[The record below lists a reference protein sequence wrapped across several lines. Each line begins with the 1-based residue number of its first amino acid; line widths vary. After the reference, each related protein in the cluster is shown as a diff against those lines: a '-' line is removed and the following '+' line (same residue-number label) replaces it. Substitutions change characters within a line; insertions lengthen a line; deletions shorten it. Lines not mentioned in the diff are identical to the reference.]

1 MSTKYSIAGYCRI
14 SVDEEMDRDNTSIE
28 NQKAIITDFV
38 KRKFPDSTLEFYED
52 RDRSG
57 YTFEQREGYQ
67 ELRKKM
73 LRMEYD
79 ILIVKDFSRFS
90 RRNSKGL
97 VELEDLRDAGMRII
111 SIGDNIDYPT
121 YDDWTAIQFR
131 FLINEMPVTD
141 TSKKVKSVIKRR
153 QEEGKWICAVPYGYV
168 MTNSKTM
175 KFDVDEPAAQV
186 VRDIFGKYNEG
197 WGYKKIANYLTEKHI
212 PTPRMCEKMRKE
224 ATGEEC
230 KREAKQNWSLV
241 TISEILSNDFYI
253 GTLRQGKYRR
263 KRINGDEVKQHETD
277 HIVFE
282 NNHTPIVDY
291 KVFALAQENLKKR
304 TTSHYRGVRKYEN
317 AYSGFLYCGDC
328 GSPMFSMSRNDIAA
342 AYTCGTYHR
351 RGTKGCTSHHTRV
364 DMLDK
369 LLKEYIQKVRDNSQ
383 DMIERLQNSIAKE
396 QNESKNSK
404 SVVELIKGQIEDA
417 KAEMKM
423 LTRQQTR
430 DVMRHPERTEIIEE
444 TYTEMI
450 DELTLRIEGLKN
462 QLQLAVDKNNAIVRV
477 NRTAKTEFEIFDNI
491 LNKPTLDKNDINLII
506 DKITVYEDHI
516 DIQLKADIDCLL
528 TYGTLDKP
536 ESVSAMADV
545 SEKAAENFNKGTES
559 KKSAGQLANAIKNSK
574 GKVLSVNVI
583 SNGDPLE
590 IYTNPDGEVI
600 FKKYS
605 PINEMSEGAVQAA
618 EVITKLGG
626 VPAIIFDK
634 DHVVAVSGASKKE
647 YSQRRL
653 SAALEELLET
663 RKDFEYTDENDAA
676 LMPVEGV
683 STHALA
689 VSPIVSNGDITG
701 AVAFISTENNQYAT
715 AHQALLVKTAAMFL
729 GKQIEE

>member
-1 MSTKYSIAGYCRI
+1 M
-14 SVDEEMDRDNTSIE
+14 
-28 NQKAIITDFV
+28 
-38 KRKFPDSTLEFYED
+38 KRKFPDSTLDFYED

-73 LRMEYD
+73 LRLEYD
-79 ILIVKDFSRFS
+79 ILIIKDFSRFS

-168 MTNSKTM
+168 MINNKTM
-175 KFDVDEPAAQV
+175 QFEVDEPAAEV
-186 VRDIFGKYNEG
+186 VRDIFDRYNSG
-197 WGYKKIANYLTEKHI
+197 WGYKKIANYLTDKHI
-212 PTPRMCEKMRKE
+212 PTPRMCEKMRRE
-224 ATGEEC
+224 AKGEEC
-230 KREAKQNWSLV
+230 KREVKQTWSIITV
-241 TISEILSNDFYI
+241 SEILQNDFYI

-263 KRINGDEVKQHETD
+263 KKINGGEVKQDETD

-291 KVFALAQENLKKR
+291 KVFALAQEQLKKR
-304 TTSHYRGVRKYEN
+304 TTSHYRGVKKYDN
-317 AYSGFLYCGDC
+317 VYSGYLFCGDC
-328 GSPMFSMSRNDIAA
+328 GSPMFAMSRNDLAP
-342 AYTCGTYHR
+342 AYTCGTYHK

-364 DMLDK
+364 DMLDG
-369 LLKEYIQKVRDNSQ
+369 LLKSYIKKVRDNSAE
-383 DMIERLQNSIAKE
+383 MIDRLQESIAKE
-396 QNESKNSK
+396 QLETK
-404 SVVELIKGQIEDA
+404 SSQSTVDVIKGQIEDA

-423 LTRQQTR
+423 LTRQQAR
-430 DVMRHPERTEIIEE
+430 DVMKHPDRAEIIEE

-462 QLQLAVDKNNAIVRV
+462 QMQLAVDKHNTVVRV
-477 NRTAKTEFEIFDNI
+477 NRTARTVLEIFDDI
-491 LNKPTLDKNDINLII
+491 INKPALDKNDLNFII
-506 DKITVYEDHI
+506 DKIVVFENRIEIH
-516 DIQLKADIDCLL
+516 LKADIDCLL
-528 TYGTLDKP
+528 KYGTLT
-536 ESVSAMADV
+536 EQQLVTVGADG
-545 SEKAAENFNKGTES
+545 SAENFNKGTES
-559 KKSAGQLANAIKNSK
+559 KKSAGQLAAAVTDSRGRN
-574 GKVLSVNVI
+574 LSVNVI

-605 PINEMSEGAVQAA
+605 AINEMSEGAAQAA
-618 EVITKLGG
+618 EVISKLGG
-626 VPAIIFDK
+626 APAVVFDK
-634 DHVVAVSGASKKE
+634 DHVVAVSGVPKKE

-653 SAALEELLET
+653 SPALEELLEN
-663 RKDFEYTDENDAA
+663 RKTFDYTDTTAEPLRA
-676 LMPVEGV
+676 VEGIT
-683 STHALA
+683 THALTIA
-689 VSPIVSNGDITG
+689 PILTNGDITG
-701 AVAFISTENNQYAT
+701 AVAFMATDDTELCTDKQSMLAK
-715 AHQALLVKTAAMFL
+715 AAAMFL